1 MIGTETGTGAGR
13 SGSSFKLASWAP
25 KLLPAVVRF
34 WNRSFSGK
42 HNFFPVTEKLFRER
56 VVKAEPFDPRNFVV
70 ALEGAEV
77 VGMLHAAVREEDA
90 CRALD
95 ADWPGGSQ
103 GYVAFLYVEPAH
115 RRKGIGD
122 ALWHRAIERLKATR
136 QVTLDG
142 QCLSPFYGNSEG
154 PFTPFWGT
162 PEGVSVE
169 WDDSPT
175 KKWLARKG
183 FAPRFKGVQLGI
195 DVGPGPS
202 AEEVGKALSRLRT
215 DLRFLQGQ
223 IPELGRPPMTRRA
236 IRPGLD
242 FECAQA
248 VRGGRTV
255 GMVSAYPLPEARPG
269 LWAIYEAC
277 VVEEQRGKALGRRLL
292 EAALARVRA
301 RGGTRCEVLTLPD
314 LSPGTYK
321 RYAAAGFAP
330 VRKWAIY

>member
-1 MIGTETGTGAGR
+1 V
-13 SGSSFKLASWAP
+13 KLATWTP

-34 WNRSFSGK
+34 WNRCFAAK
-42 HNFFPVTEKLFRER
+42 RHYYPMTEKLFRER
-56 VVKAEPFDPRNFVV
+56 VTKAEAFDPRSFVV
-70 ALEGAEV
+70 AREGEEV
-77 VGMLHAAVREEDA
+77 VGLLHSAVRNEDA

-95 ADWPGGSQ
+95 ADWPGGVQ
-103 GYVAFLYVEPAH
+103 GYVAFLYVEPSY

-142 QCLSPFYGNSEG
+142 QCLNPFYGNSEG

-195 DVGPGPS
+195 DVGPGPG
-202 AEEVGKALSRLRT
+202 AEEVRKALARLRT
-215 DLRFLQGQ
+215 ELRALQGQ
-223 IPELGRPPMTRRA
+223 IPELGRPATARRA

-242 FECAQA
+242 FECVQA
-248 VRGGRTV
+248 VRGGRTAGV
-255 GMVSAYPLPEARPG
+255 ISVYPLREVRSD
-269 LWAIYEAC
+269 LWAIYEAS

-292 EAALARVRA
+292 EAALDRIRA

-314 LSPGTYK
+314 LSPGTFKLYT
-321 RYAAAGFAP
+321 AAGFTPAC
-330 VRKWAIY
+330 RWAIY